1 MFVRFLRL
9 SGFKSFAHPTVLELE
24 RGINVIVGPNGS
36 GKSNIADGLSWVL
49 GSQAPSS
56 LRGASME
63 DVIFAGSA
71 ERVGLGVAE
80 VELTLDN
87 GSYTLPLDLS
97 EVTISRFA
105 DRTGNSEYRINAAPC
120 RLLDIQELLSD
131 AGVGRS
137 LHTLVGQGQLDQVLH
152 AQPLER
158 RAFIEEAAQ
167 IGKYR
172 KRKERSLRKIERVDD
187 NLMRLADVLSEL
199 RRALRPL
206 RRQASA
212 AARHSELAA
221 EHRELKQRLCATDL
235 RALELEEAEHN
246 LRLQTR
252 RTELARDELDGVRTR
267 LQSAGAE
274 RESAADS
281 AEEALRCA
289 HGVSRVTDRLDSLR
303 QLASERA
310 ARIELR
316 LRAETEEGYRER
328 ITLLEAELE
337 RWTGRAVERAVEADG
352 ARERARER
360 HERAAAAA
368 AALLETQRAVAEGRA
383 RETTAAQ
390 AVVRAEGSEAAGRAT
405 ISSYE
410 ARTAAVQQRRNSAH
424 AALEEDEAAI
434 RRAQDEV
441 VSSEQRLDEATEA
454 AARAEALLEEQ
465 RLEEER
471 LRDALGASGSERAA
485 AFARVEAFEQV
496 EALFAD
502 HPLLVGRLQSLLE
515 EARSGAR
522 LAAAGTEEAGTILNE
537 ARARSEQRWEEVAA
551 LDEEL
556 KRHDALLAAAA
567 DRLAAARRRQDKR
580 ETELATLDEELA
592 RVSEALASAQ
602 RAALD
607 ERTALP
613 VHRSAQRQA
622 AEDLE
627 RRSRGAEDA
636 AEQSR
641 VVTIEANEAEIEA
654 RGAEERA
661 LSARHGV
668 EEAEAG
674 IADAKSSLSG
684 LAEVRDRLERERGR
698 VLALAETVAEVA
710 ARAALWSEQAQGRA
724 QEAREQARDSERRM
738 AELRAREL
746 ELDRGLGASERRRTD
761 LDVKR
766 AEARARAEALA
777 QRALEEWGM
786 TATELGA
793 LDVLGEDED
802 AARNRAQQLDS
813 QIRRLG
819 PVNPQA
825 AEECSQAEERERFLV
840 AQMEDLESSKKDL
853 LKIVAEVDETI
864 VQVFSEAFEDVARE
878 FEVVFERLFPGGRG
892 RLELSDPQDLLG
904 GGIEIEARP
913 PGKRV
918 KKLSLLSGGE
928 RSLVALAFLF
938 AIFRARPSPFY
949 LLDEVEAA
957 LDDVNLQR
965 FISLVHE
972 LEERAQVLIVTHQ
985 KRTMEAADVLYGV
998 TMRADGVSEVIARRM
1013 RESRESRESPV
1024 LTE

>member
-1 MFVRFLRL
+1 MFLRFLRL
-9 SGFKSFAHPTVLELE
+9 SGFKSFANPTVLELE
-24 RGINVIVGPNGS
+24 PGINVIVGPNGS
-36 GKSNIADGLSWVL
+36 GKSNIADGISWVL

-71 ERVGLGVAE
+71 ERAGLGVAE

-87 GSYTLPLDLS
+87 GSGTLGLDLS
-97 EVTISRFA
+97 EVTVSRFA
-105 DRTGNSEYRINAAPC
+105 DRTGSSEYRINSAPC

-158 RAFIEEAAQ
+158 RAFIEEAAS

-172 KRKERSLRKIERVDD
+172 KRKERSIRKIERVDD

-235 RALELEEAEHN
+235 RALELEDAEHN
-246 LRLQTR
+246 LHMQTR
-252 RTELARDELDGVRTR
+252 RTALARDELDGVRTR
-267 LQSAGAE
+267 LQSVGAE
-274 RESAADS
+274 RESAAEG
-281 AEEALRCA
+281 AEQALVRA
-289 HGVSRVTDRLDSLR
+289 HGVSRVTDRLESLKR
-303 QLASERA
+303 LAAERA

-337 RWTGRAVERAVEADG
+337 RWGGRAAERAVEADR

-360 HERAAAAA
+360 HEQAAAAA
-368 AALLETQRAVAEGRA
+368 AALVETQRAVAEGRA

-410 ARTAAVQQRRNSAH
+410 ARTAAVQQRRNSAQ
-424 AALEEDEAAI
+424 AALEEDVAAI
-434 RRAQDEV
+434 RRARDEV

-454 AARAEALLEEQ
+454 AARAEAALEEQ
-465 RLEEER
+465 RQEEER
-471 LRDALGASGSERAA
+471 LRDALGASGSEGAA
-485 AFARVEAFEQV
+485 ADARVEAFEQV

-502 HPLLVGRLQSLLE
+502 HPELQERLRPLLE
-515 EARSGAR
+515 EAHTRAR
-522 LAAAGTEEAGTILNE
+522 LAAAGTEEASAILNQ
-537 ARARSEQRWEEVAA
+537 ARARSEQRWEEVAT
-551 LDEEL
+551 LDEQL
-556 KRHDALLAAAA
+556 RNHDALLAAAA
-567 DRLAAARRRQDKR
+567 DRLAAARRRHDKR

-613 VHRSAQRQA
+613 AHRSAQSQA

-627 RRSRGAEDA
+627 RLLRSAEDA

-641 VVTIEANEAEIEA
+641 AVMIEANEAEIEA

-661 LSARHGV
+661 LSARHRV

-674 IADAKSSLSG
+674 IADARSSLSG
-684 LAEVRDRLERERGR
+684 LAEVRDRLERERER
-698 VLALAETVAEVA
+698 VLLLAEMIAEVA
-710 ARAALWSEQAQGRA
+710 ARAASWSEQAQGRA
-724 QEAREQARDSERRM
+724 REAREQARAAERRV

-746 ELDRGLGASERRRTD
+746 ELEQGLGASERLRTE

-777 QRALEEWGM
+777 QRALEEWGL
-786 TATELGA
+786 TAAELGA
-793 LDVLGEDED
+793 LDVLGEDEVE
-802 AARNRAQQLDS
+802 ARSRAQQLES

-892 RLELSDPQDLLG
+892 RLELTEGQDFLG
-904 GGIEIEARP
+904 GGVEIEARP

-957 LDDVNLQR
+957 LDDINLQR

-998 TMRADGVSEVIARRM
+998 TMRADGVSEVIAQRM
-1013 RESRESRESPV
+1013 QESRESPV
-1024 LTE
+1024 LSQ

>member
-24 RGINVIVGPNGS
+24 PGINVIVGPNGS

-71 ERVGLGVAE
+71 ERPGVGVAE

-87 GSYTLPLDLS
+87 GSRTLGLDLS

-105 DRTGNSEYRINAAPC
+105 DRSGSSEYRVNSAPC

-187 NLMRLADVLSEL
+187 NLLRLADVLSEL

-221 EHRELKQRLCATDL
+221 EHRDLKQRLCATDL
-235 RALELEEAEHN
+235 RALEVDNAEHD

-267 LQSAGAE
+267 LQSAGAD
-274 RESAADS
+274 REAA
-281 AEEALRCA
+281 AEGAEQAVRCA
-289 HGVSRVTDRLDSLR
+289 HGMSRVTDRLESLTR
-303 QLASERA
+303 LATERA
-310 ARIELR
+310 ARIDLR

-337 RWTGRAVERAVEADG
+337 RWTGRAAERAVEADRS
-352 ARERARER
+352 RERARER
-360 HERAAAAA
+360 HEQAAAAA

-410 ARTAAVQQRRNSAH
+410 ARTAAVKQRRNSAQS
-424 AALEEDEAAI
+424 ALGEDAIAI
-434 RRAQDEV
+434 RRAQEEV
-441 VSSEQRLDEATEA
+441 ISSEQRLDEATEA
-454 AARAEALLEEQ
+454 AARAEAALEEQ
-465 RLEEER
+465 RQEEER

-485 AFARVEAFEQV
+485 ADARVEAFEQV
-496 EALFAD
+496 EALFFD
-502 HPLLVGRLQSLLE
+502 HPQLVERLRPLLE
-515 EARSGAR
+515 EARTRAR
-522 LAAAGTEEAGTILNE
+522 LAAAGTEEAGALLDQ
-537 ARARSEQRWEEVAA
+537 ARARSEQRWAEVAS
-551 LDEEL
+551 LDDQL
-556 KRHDALLAAAA
+556 RNHDALLAAAT
-567 DRLAAARRRQDKR
+567 DRLTAARRRHDKR
-580 ETELATLDEELA
+580 ETELATLDEEVA
-592 RVSEALASAQ
+592 RVSDALASAQ

-613 VHRSAQRQA
+613 AHRSAQRQA
-622 AEDLE
+622 AEDLQ
-627 RRSRGAEDA
+627 RLLGAAEDA

-641 VVTIEANEAEIEA
+641 AVTIEANEAEIEA

-661 LSARHGV
+661 LSARHRV

-674 IADAKSSLSG
+674 IADARNSLSG
-684 LAEVRDRLERERGR
+684 LAEVRDRLEGERER
-698 VLALAETVAEVA
+698 VLLLAELVSEVA
-710 ARAALWSEQAQGRA
+710 GRASSWSEQAQTRA
-724 QEAREQARDSERRM
+724 QEAREHARASERRM

-746 ELDRGLGASERRRTD
+746 ELDQGLGASERRRTE

-777 QRALEEWGM
+777 QRALEEWGL
-786 TATELGA
+786 TAAELGA
-793 LDVLGEDED
+793 LDVLGEDEVD
-802 AARNRAQQLDS
+802 ARNRAQQLES

-825 AEECSQAEERERFLV
+825 AEECNQAEEREGFLV

-878 FEVVFERLFPGGRG
+878 FEVVFERLFPGGKG
-892 RLELSDPQDLLG
+892 RLELSDPQDVLG

-998 TMRADGVSEVIARRM
+998 TMGADGVSEVIAKRM
-1013 RESRESRESPV
+1013 QKAPA
-1024 LTE
+1024 LT

>member
-87 GSYTLPLDLS
+87 GSHTLPLDLS

-274 RESAADS
+274 RESAADG

-352 ARERARER
+352 ARERARE
-360 HERAAAAA
+360 
-368 AALLETQRAVAEGRA
+368 
-383 RETTAAQ
+383 
-390 AVVRAEGSEAAGRAT
+390 
-405 ISSYE
+405 
-410 ARTAAVQQRRNSAH
+410 
-424 AALEEDEAAI
+424 
-434 RRAQDEV
+434 
-441 VSSEQRLDEATEA
+441 
-454 AARAEALLEEQ
+454 
-465 RLEEER
+465 
-471 LRDALGASGSERAA
+471 
-485 AFARVEAFEQV
+485 
-496 EALFAD
+496 
-502 HPLLVGRLQSLLE
+502 
-515 EARSGAR
+515 
-522 LAAAGTEEAGTILNE
+522 
-537 ARARSEQRWEEVAA
+537 
-551 LDEEL
+551 
-556 KRHDALLAAAA
+556 
-567 DRLAAARRRQDKR
+567 
-580 ETELATLDEELA
+580 
-592 RVSEALASAQ
+592 
-602 RAALD
+602 
-607 ERTALP
+607 
-613 VHRSAQRQA
+613 
-622 AEDLE
+622 
-627 RRSRGAEDA
+627 
-636 AEQSR
+636 
-641 VVTIEANEAEIEA
+641 
-654 RGAEERA
+654 
-661 LSARHGV
+661 
-668 EEAEAG
+668 
-674 IADAKSSLSG
+674 
-684 LAEVRDRLERERGR
+684 
-698 VLALAETVAEVA
+698 
-710 ARAALWSEQAQGRA
+710 
-724 QEAREQARDSERRM
+724 
-738 AELRAREL
+738 
-746 ELDRGLGASERRRTD
+746 
-761 LDVKR
+761 
-766 AEARARAEALA
+766 
-777 QRALEEWGM
+777 
-786 TATELGA
+786 
-793 LDVLGEDED
+793 
-802 AARNRAQQLDS
+802 
-813 QIRRLG
+813 
-819 PVNPQA
+819 
-825 AEECSQAEERERFLV
+825 
-840 AQMEDLESSKKDL
+840 
-853 LKIVAEVDETI
+853 
-864 VQVFSEAFEDVARE
+864 
-878 FEVVFERLFPGGRG
+878 
-892 RLELSDPQDLLG
+892 
-904 GGIEIEARP
+904 
-913 PGKRV
+913 
-918 KKLSLLSGGE
+918 
-928 RSLVALAFLF
+928 
-938 AIFRARPSPFY
+938 
-949 LLDEVEAA
+949 
-957 LDDVNLQR
+957 
-965 FISLVHE
+965 
-972 LEERAQVLIVTHQ
+972 
-985 KRTMEAADVLYGV
+985 
-998 TMRADGVSEVIARRM
+998 
-1013 RESRESRESPV
+1013 
-1024 LTE
+1024 